1 MALANALAGLL
12 EYVLRAQNATT
23 VTELSDSLDQAG
35 LWLAAAVQAIP
46 TPEWDANWQPLDA
59 SGDDSRVRNSI
70 TRIVADPE
78 PEYEDSP
85 RPAWLPAGGGH
96 DWTEATQRP
105 DGAVI
110 AVWDEQKWSS
120 LGAVLLL
127 RAHSWPGL
135 FSNSPVSFV

>member
-1 MALANALAGLL
+1 MAL
-12 EYVLRAQNATT
+12 
-23 VTELSDSLDQAG
+23 
-35 LWLAAAVQAIP
+35 
-46 TPEWDANWQPLDA
+46 
-59 SGDDSRVRNSI
+59 
-70 TRIVADPE
+70 E
-78 PEYEDSP
+78 PEYEEAP

-135 FSNSPVSFV
+135 FSNSPVSFVLG